1 MSTFTVRIRAVM
13 VIYSQI
19 AKENSYIKRVDFY
32 LAFSL
37 LKQRDFVRTKFK
49 ITDVTQS
56 VFSSWANFCTN
67 KCTRTKLYTKKYTIL
82 CTKTFYSTNSDLK
95 KDWFPTYHKA

>member
-1 MSTFTVRIRAVM
+1 MSYRQKINDQLQLSCRENQQIKLSRNNPKLFMSTFTVRIRAVM

-32 LAFSL
+32 LAFSS

-56 VFSSWANFCTN
+56 VFSS
-67 KCTRTKLYTKKYTIL
+67 
-82 CTKTFYSTNSDLK
+82 
-95 KDWFPTYHKA
+95 